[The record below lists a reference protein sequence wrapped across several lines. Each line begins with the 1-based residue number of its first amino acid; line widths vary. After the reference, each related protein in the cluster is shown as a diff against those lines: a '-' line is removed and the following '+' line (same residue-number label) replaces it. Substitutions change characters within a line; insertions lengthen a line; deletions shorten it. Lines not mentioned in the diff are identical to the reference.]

1 MICKSLDLSDES
13 ALFQL
18 LAEYP
23 QLNWTPSMLK
33 DSLNAPQN
41 EFFGLFDH
49 EVLVSFCLFQV
60 VLKEAEL
67 LLILTHPQHLKQGY
81 ATHLLHKTLGRFES
95 VFLEVRVSNDGAR
108 QLYEKLGFEYQGSR
122 KNYYANPSE
131 DAAIYHCIPINR

>member
-1 MICKSLDLSDES
+1 MICKSLDPSDEP

-23 QLNWTPSMLK
+23 QLNWTSTMLR
-33 DSLNAPQN
+33 DSLSAPQN

-49 EVLVSFCLFQV
+49 EVLVSFCFFQV

-81 ATHLLHKTLGRFES
+81 ASDLLHKTLGQFES
-95 VFLEVRVSNDGAR
+95 VFLEVRVSNQAAR
-108 QLYEKLGFEYQGSR
+108 QLYEKLGFEYQGVR
-122 KNYYANPSE
+122 KNYYANPLE
-131 DAAIYHCIPINR
+131 DGAIYHFIPINR